1 MLTIT
6 RKKDNR
12 VVKSILHRVADIP
25 GGVGVS
31 VANLGGAVLCEGTPI
46 GIDASTGLYKVVK
59 TAKLYA
65 NAANTDTTY
74 KVCKGHHFVAGDY
87 ITSGN
92 NNGQLISSIDKSNAA
107 YDTIT
112 VGTTLGAALTAGAVM
127 VHVTGTNKTAAVAP
141 VAIVGESYDVVA
153 GENLFVNAWVIA
165 VVKESLAP
173 IVTDTIKSALK
184 GVIFV

>member
-12 VVKSILHRVADIP
+12 VVKCILHRIADIP

-31 VANLGGAVLCEGTPI
+31 VANLGGAVLHEGTPI
-46 GIDASTGLYKVVK
+46 GEGANGLYKVVK

-65 NAANTDTTY
+65 NASNTDTAY
-74 KVCKGHHFVAGDY
+74 KVVKGHHFVAGDY
-87 ITSGN
+87 ITCGN

-112 VGTTLGAALTAGAVM
+112 VGTTIGAAFNAGACM
-127 VHVTGTNKTAAVAP
+127 TETTGANKTAAVAP
-141 VAIVGESYDVVA
+141 VAVVGESYDVVP
-153 GENLFVNAWVIA
+153 GENLFVNAWVIG
-165 VVKESLAP
+165 VVKTASAP
-173 IVTDTIKSALK
+173 VVSDDIKSALK

>member
-12 VVKSILHRVADIP
+12 VVKCILHRVADIP

-31 VANLGGAVLCEGTPI
+31 VANLGGAVLHEGTPI
-46 GIDASTGLYKVVK
+46 GLGANGLYKVVK

-65 NAANTDTTY
+65 TATGSDTTL
-74 KVCKGHHFVAGDY
+74 KVVKGHHFAAGDY
-87 ITSGN
+87 ITSGD
-92 NNGQLISSIDKSNAA
+92 NNGQLIVSIDKSNAE

-112 VGTTLGAALTAGAVM
+112 VKTTIGASLATGACLTET
-127 VHVTGTNKTAAVAP
+127 TGVNMTAAVAP
-141 VAIVGESYDVVA
+141 VAIVGESYDVIP
-153 GENLFVNAWVIA
+153 GENLFVNAWVIG
-165 VVKESLAP
+165 VVKESVAP
-173 IVTDTIKSALK
+173 VVNDTIKSALK